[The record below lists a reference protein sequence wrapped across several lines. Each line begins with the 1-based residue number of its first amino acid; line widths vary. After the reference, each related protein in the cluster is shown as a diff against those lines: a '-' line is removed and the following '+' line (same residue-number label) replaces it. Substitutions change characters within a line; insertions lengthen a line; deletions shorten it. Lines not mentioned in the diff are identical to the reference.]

1 MPVRLE
7 TEESCLTAFL
17 SGEIDH
23 HAAKELR
30 DEIDRHAAAQKPQK
44 LLLNFREV
52 TFMDSSGI
60 GLVMGRYRLMQELGG
75 ELRVTGVP
83 SHIRKVMRLSGLDKL
98 AVMEAEPRQGTAR
111 GKAGLPAKGPAEDA
125 GEPRKA
131 ALPDE
136 PMKTLTVTVSVPPEE
151 LLTSHGGLPDIDTQ
165 RGKEQQTVG

>member
-1 MPVRLE
+1 MPVRLAS
-7 TEESCLTAFL
+7 EEGCLTAYL

-30 DEIDRHAAAQKPQK
+30 EAIDSRAASQKPEK

-98 AVMEAEPRQGTAR
+98 AVMEPEGKRTPSVKSKTTMKAEKP
-111 GKAGLPAKGPAEDA
+111 P
-125 GEPRKA
+125 
-131 ALPDE
+131 LPDE
-136 PMKTLTVTVSVPPEE
+136 PVKTLTVTVPVAPEVLELPPLEKDE
-151 LLTSHGGLPDIDTQ
+151 AA
-165 RGKEQQTVG
+165 GKIE

>member
-7 TEESCLTAFL
+7 TEAEENCLTAYL

-23 HAAKELR
+23 HAAKGLR
-30 DEIDRHAAAQKPQK
+30 EAIDSRAAAQKPEK

-83 SHIRKVMRLSGLDKL
+83 SHIRFSDRDGKDTDRNHPGSAGGTGRAGAFPRTLGQRRQNGIGCP
-98 AVMEAEPRQGTAR
+98 AV
-111 GKAGLPAKGPAEDA
+111 
-125 GEPRKA
+125 
-131 ALPDE
+131 
-136 PMKTLTVTVSVPPEE
+136 
-151 LLTSHGGLPDIDTQ
+151 
-165 RGKEQQTVG
+165 

>member
-7 TEESCLTAFL
+7 TGAEENCLTAYL

-23 HAAKELR
+23 HAAKNLR
-30 DEIDRHAAAQKPQK
+30 ETIDSRAAAQKPQK

-98 AVMEAEPRQGTAR
+98 AVMEPEGRHPAPNKPKPKPEKAAVPQERASTEGASPMETAR
-111 GKAGLPAKGPAEDA
+111 
-125 GEPRKA
+125 
-131 ALPDE
+131 
-136 PMKTLTVTVSVPPEE
+136 TLTVTIPVPPEE
-151 LLTSHGGLPDIDTQ
+151 LELSPDAWGGD
-165 RGKEQQTVG
+165 GKTE

>member
-7 TEESCLTAFL
+7 TEAEENCLTAYL

-23 HAAKELR
+23 HAAKGLR
-30 DEIDRHAAAQKPQK
+30 EAIDSRAAAQKPEK
-44 LLLNFREV
+44 LLPNFREV

-98 AVMEAEPRQGTAR
+98 AVMEPEGKRPARPRS
-111 GKAGLPAKGPAEDA
+111 PAKTEESPCPQDRPSVSGASPIETA
-125 GEPRKA
+125 
-131 ALPDE
+131 
-136 PMKTLTVTVSVPPEE
+136 KTLTVTIPVPP
-151 LLTSHGGLPDIDTQ
+151 GGLEGLEPSPGPWDRDGRT
-165 RGKEQQTVG
+165 E

>member
-1 MPVRLE
+1 MPVRLVS
-7 TEESCLTAFL
+7 EEGYLTAYL

-30 DEIDRHAAAQKPQK
+30 EAIDSRAASQKPEK

-98 AVMEAEPRQGTAR
+98 AVMEPEGKHPSPSIKSKTSIKAEKP
-111 GKAGLPAKGPAEDA
+111 P
-125 GEPRKA
+125 
-131 ALPDE
+131 LPDE
-136 PMKTLTVTVSVPPEE
+136 PVKTVTVTVPIAPE
-151 LLTSHGGLPDIDTQ
+151 LLDLPPLEKDEGTG
-165 RGKEQQTVG
+165 RVE

>member
-1 MPVRLE
+1 MPVRLVA
-7 TEESCLTAFL
+7 EEGYLTAYL

-30 DEIDRHAAAQKPQK
+30 ETIDSRAASQKPKK

-98 AVMEAEPRQGTAR
+98 AVMEPESKHPTPP
-111 GKAGLPAKGPAEDA
+111 KNKPAPKPEK
-125 GEPRKA
+125 PT
-131 ALPDE
+131 LPDE
-136 PMKTLTVTVSVPPEE
+136 PVKTLTVTVPIAPEALELPPLAENMNASRTE
-151 LLTSHGGLPDIDTQ
+151 
-165 RGKEQQTVG
+165 